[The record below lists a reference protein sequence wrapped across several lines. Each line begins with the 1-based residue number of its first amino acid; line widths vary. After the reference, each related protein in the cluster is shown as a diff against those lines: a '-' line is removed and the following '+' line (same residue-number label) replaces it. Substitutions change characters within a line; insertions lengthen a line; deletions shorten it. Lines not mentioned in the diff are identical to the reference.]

1 MAKLSKKIHFNNIL
15 TKTKVMVWDLEYKR
29 FETQE
34 MREEVRQEHD
44 SLKSVHSSLVEQIKE
59 EKKKGKMSKNE
70 LEKLDEKKELMEK
83 RDIVKAQEQLTA
95 LDLSVQGSKPCS
107 DYPEGVQGINDQLDT
122 IRILQGRINKYLKSL

>member
-59 EKKKGKMSKNE
+59 EKKKGKMSKDE